1 MVGVG
6 VTAVVL
12 VGLLREV
19 DVVDVVLLVVP
30 PLVVAALL
38 RGLVGVEQPATES
51 ATPART
57 VSMQVADQTL
67 DPCDRSISRPLIS
80 VSGGETADQLAS
92 WTTEAS
98 PTLA

>member
-1 MVGVG
+1 

-12 VGLLREV
+12 EGPLAEV
-19 DVVDVVLLVVP
+19 DVVDAVLLVVL
-30 PLVVAALL
+30 PLFVAALL
-38 RGLVGVEQPATES
+38 RGLVGVEQPAVKS
-51 ATPART
+51 ATPAST

-67 DPCDRSISRPLIS
+67 GPGDRSTSRPLIS
-80 VSGGETADQLAS
+80 VSCVGETADQLAS